1 MCCASAADPKLFVWP
16 GKGVYATYNRKPHI
30 KDPKRPL
37 CDKFGFVQYMSTV
50 SRQLLLSTPAL
61 ATAEL

>member
-1 MCCASAADPKLFVWP
+1 MGARPDAFSTHLDAADPKLFVWP

-30 KDPKRPL
+30 KDPKQPL

-50 SRQLLLSTPAL
+50 SW
-61 ATAEL
+61 